1 VVTKDI
7 DASLIAFCHGYVNVV
22 ISPTAGCRRV
32 LSRPVGVKS
41 QSGRKAV
48 ILRHIRLP
56 GRDPTARSIFWV
68 SEISRPT
75 GANEHH

>member
-1 VVTKDI
+1 M

-56 GRDPTARSIFWV
+56 GRDATARSIFRFA
-68 SEISRPT
+68 EKSRPT
-75 GANEHH
+75 DPSQHH